1 MDYKKELEDALERAR
16 KLDSPFYRQAAE
28 IIFPQL
34 KENADEKILRII
46 KNALDSYFDGR
57 LSDGT
62 NDVDYAE
69 CLAWVNKQLYKKP
82 TEEFV
87 RDSKLIEEVCSYL
100 NRYGNLLD
108 ERDPEYAAKIFKLAD
123 ELKSQ
128 EVKSIWKPIPEQT
141 SILWDVVCTLKHD
154 NYKHTDIV
162 ESLYNE
168 LKKL

>member
-34 KENADEKILRII
+34 KENADEKIYRII
-46 KNALDSYFDGR
+46 KNALDSYFDGK

-62 NDVDYAE
+62 NDTDYAE

-87 RDSKLIEEVCSYL
+87 RDSKLIEEVFSNF
-100 NRYGNLLD
+100 NRYDNMLD
-108 ERDPEYAAKIFKLAD
+108 EYAAKIFKLAD
-123 ELKSQ
+123 ELKSR
-128 EVKSIWKPIPEQT
+128 EVKSIWKPTPEQT
-141 SILWDVVCTLKHD
+141 SILWDAVCALKHY

-162 ESLYNE
+162 ELLYNE